1 MGFFRVYLA
10 LCVIQAHADDIFPR
24 WFPTLN
30 GREAVQAFYVI
41 SGFYIAMI
49 LNLKYVGP
57 GQTTTFYVNRI
68 LRLWPPYLVVATL
81 FAILMYR
88 TGALAPMIEQIR
100 SFPLAAQLLIAFS
113 NLFIVGQDALWFLRF
128 DGGSI
133 SFAPFEASEL
143 TNGYKYALLVVMFTV
158 AIEFLFYAIAPLIV
172 RNLRN
177 VFLFAGIG
185 LAYHAVLVLIGE
197 RHVAYTYQFFPSAIW
212 FFAIG
217 ILAFHVYRRY
227 RDALTSRPLP
237 MVLATVVLVVLINI
251 IGKKIFAHD
260 VRIAYVTL
268 AIACT
273 LPVLHAL
280 TQRIWI
286 DRTVG
291 ELSYGMYL
299 VHVPVIAAYQYYLGG
314 IQALPVAV
322 LSIAAAALLFVAIEH
337 PIDRL
342 RQHLVERKT
351 LAPPLQHATG
361 AIPGIAQ
368 VAE

>member
-10 LCVIQAHADDIFPR
+10 LCVIQAHSNDIFPR

-57 GQTTTFYVNRI
+57 GQTRTFYVNRI

-81 FAILMYR
+81 AAILMYR
-88 TGALAPMIEQIR
+88 TGALSPMIEQIR

-113 NLFIVGQDALWFLRF
+113 NLFIIGQDALWFLRF
-128 DGGSI
+128 DPGSI
-133 SFAPFEASEL
+133 SFAPFEASDL
-143 TNGYKYALLVVMFTV
+143 TNGYKYVLLVVMFTV
-158 AIEFLFYAIAPLIV
+158 AIEFLFYAVAPLIV
-172 RNLRN
+172 RKLRN
-177 VFLFAGIG
+177 VFVFAGIG
-185 LAYHAVLVLIGE
+185 LAYHVVLVLIGE

-217 ILAFHVYRRY
+217 ILAFHAYRRY
-227 RDALTSRPLP
+227 RDALTSRALH
-237 MVLATVVLVVLINI
+237 MAFATVALVILVNFA
-251 IGKKIFAHD
+251 GKKLFFPED
-260 VRIAYVTL
+260 RMAYVTL
-268 AIACT
+268 AIACA

-286 DRTVG
+286 DRSVG

-299 VHVPVIAAYQYYLGG
+299 VHVPVIYAYQDYLSS
-314 IQALPVAV
+314 IQAVPMAL
-322 LSIAAAALLFVAIEH
+322 LSIAAAALLFVVIER

-342 RQHLVERKT
+342 RQHLVERKSP
-351 LAPPLQHATG
+351 APSPRQAPS
-361 AIPGIAQ
+361 AVPGVAQ